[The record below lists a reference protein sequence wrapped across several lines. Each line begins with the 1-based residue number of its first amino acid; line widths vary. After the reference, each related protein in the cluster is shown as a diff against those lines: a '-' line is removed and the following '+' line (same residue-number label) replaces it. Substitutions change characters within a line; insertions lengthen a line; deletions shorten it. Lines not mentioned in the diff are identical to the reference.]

1 MNTISSKDNSLI
13 KELKKLKD
21 KKIRSARKEF
31 LIEGFRFVEEALKS
45 NFTVKTLIIDSSLQ
59 DQLDFYN
66 IRKYINNINTIFVTK
81 EIINL
86 LSSTKTPQGILAL
99 VEDKVIKLSNKD
111 GFYIL
116 CDKVQDPGNLGTI
129 IRTAHASGSLGVIL
143 TKGTVD
149 VYNDKTL
156 RSTMGSLFHVP
167 IFYDDN
173 FELIKSL
180 KEKGFKLYS
189 SSLDTNSSLYD
200 LNLVQNCIIAVG
212 NEGNGISNS
221 IIDLSDT
228 LFKIPMHGNA
238 ESLNVAVATSV
249 IAFEIVRQKLI

>member
-1 MNTISSKDNSLI
+1 MNIISSKDNSLI

-21 KKIRSARKEF
+21 KKIRTTKKEF

-45 NFTVKTLIIDSSLQ
+45 DFTVKLLIIESSIK
-59 DQLDFYN
+59 DQLESYN

-81 EIINL
+81 DIINL
-86 LSSTKTPQGILAL
+86 LASTKTPQGILAL
-99 VEDKVIKLSNKD
+99 VEYREVKLPNND

-149 VYNDKTL
+149 IYNDKTL
-156 RSTMGSLFHVP
+156 RSTMGSFFHVP
-167 IFYDDN
+167 IFHDN
-173 FELIKSL
+173 NYELVNSL

-200 LNLVQNCIIAVG
+200 LKLVNNCIITVG
-212 NEGNGISNS
+212 NEGNGISED
-221 IIDLSDT
+221 IIKLSDT
-228 LFKIPMHGNA
+228 LFKIPMYRNA
-238 ESLNVAVATSV
+238 ESLNVAVATSI
-249 IAFEIVRQKLI
+249 IAFEIVRQRLT